1 MKVMKCRL
9 RVLMAEKD
17 LTQQDLVKQLGMG
30 SHTISKLY
38 NNSFKRVD
46 RDTVEK
52 LIDYFQCS
60 LEGKDGLFVIEE
72 DNSVSKVGYK

>member
-9 RVLMAEKD
+9 KVLMAEKD

-30 SHTISKLY
+30 SHTVSKLY

-52 LIDYFQCS
+52 LISYFQCS

-72 DNSVSKVGYK
+72 NGD